1 MSRVDDAAPTGA
13 EVRQARLNTIGTFV
27 VSTAIF
33 TYGFWTF
40 LRLGHTSD
48 MGEHIEYAQRIH
60 SIADLTSPHFLFQL
74 ILKAVQAI
82 GPSSYLTAAAW
93 VLGICYGAMAVLIA
107 HEIQRRGARFTAT
120 YALLLVPALLI
131 ASHIFL
137 PTMFPPKLYDGYFVP
152 ISYHNPTQQLNKLFT
167 LWIYFLYCA
176 QFLDSRRAG
185 IVPALSTGG
194 LVVLSALAKPSFLIA
209 FLPTAGL
216 FSLADLVRRRWRQV
230 LMFGLAIAL
239 PAVLVLVWQAVVTY
253 TPDGR
258 NRVVFAPFEVFNL
271 EPTLYKL
278 PASLAFP
285 IVVAAMAVRARVRD
299 PKFVFA
305 WVFTAIALFVT
316 LFLGETQR
324 MMDGNFAW
332 TGQTAVFLIYVES
345 WLLLISRP
353 GLSRWRR
360 IAWATFAVHV
370 VCGLIWY
377 GIVFS
382 PDWVRWL

>member
-1 MSRVDDAAPTGA
+1 MPRVDDAPQTGA
-13 EVRQARLNTIGTFV
+13 DVRRTRLNTIGTFV

-40 LRLGHTSD
+40 LILGHTSD
-48 MGEHIEYAQRIH
+48 MGEHIEYAQRIR

-74 ILKAVQAI
+74 MLKAVQAV
-82 GPSSYLTAAAW
+82 GPSSYFTAAAW
-93 VLGICYGAMAVLIA
+93 VLGICYGGMAVLIA
-107 HEIQRRGARFTAT
+107 REIQRRGVRFTAT
-120 YALLLVPALLI
+120 HAYFVVPALLI

-137 PTMFPPKLYDGYFVP
+137 PTLFPPRLYDGYFVP
-152 ISYHNPTQQLNKLFT
+152 ISYHNPTQQVNKLFT
-167 LWIYFLYCA
+167 LWIYFMYCA

-185 IVPALSTGG
+185 VVPALSTGG

-216 FSLADLVRRRWRQV
+216 FALADLVRRRWRQV
-230 LMFGLAIAL
+230 LMFGFGIAL
-239 PAVLVLVWQAVVTY
+239 PAVLILVWQAAVTY
-253 TPDGR
+253 TPEGS
-258 NRVVFAPFEVFNL
+258 NRVVFAPFEVFHL

-285 IVVAAMAVRARVRD
+285 IVVAAMAVHARVRD

-305 WVFTAIALFVT
+305 WVFTAIALFAT

-345 WLLLISRP
+345 FLLLIGRP
-353 GLSRWRR
+353 ELSLGRR
-360 IAWATFAVHV
+360 VAWATLTVHV

-377 GIVFS
+377 GTVFS
-382 PDWVRWL
+382 PNWVRWL